1 MRKLV
6 ILLTCTL
13 LAGCWQM
20 ATRPYRD
27 VPGVTVFAPGRVTV
41 TGPDK
46 MLQHYRLARQPG
58 GRCRLTSIDKG
69 EDFGEGF
76 DLGFFPL
83 PGAPSHV
90 LTYQAAPLDHPRTEN
105 SLRYYGLMVVTGP
118 RSAEEI
124 RPDCDKDIRA
134 ARASRTRPGKDGA
147 CTFATRAALEKSL
160 LALWKSGKKPEY
172 LYQMR

>member
-1 MRKLV
+1 VLRKLV

-20 ATRPYRD
+20 TTRPYRD
-27 VPGVTVFAPGRVTV
+27 VSGVTVFAPGRVTV
-41 TGPDK
+41 SGPDR
-46 MLQHYRLARQPG
+46 MQHYRLARQPR
-58 GRCRLTSIDKG
+58 GRYRDKG

-90 LTYQAAPLDHPRTEN
+90 LVYQAAPLDHPRTEN

-124 RPDCDKDIRA
+124 RPDCDKDVRA
-134 ARASRTRPGKDGA
+134 ARASRTRPGRDGA
-147 CTFATRAALEKSL
+147 CTFATRAGLEKSL

>member
-6 ILLTCTL
+6 ILMACTL

-27 VPGVTVFAPGRVTV
+27 VPGVTVFAPGQVTV

-46 MLQHYRLARQPG
+46 PQHYRLARQPR
-58 GRCRLTSIDKG
+58 GRYRLTSLEKG
-69 EDFGEGF
+69 EDYGEGF

-90 LTYQAAPLDHPRTEN
+90 LVYQAAPLDHPRTES

-118 RSAEEI
+118 GSAEEI
-124 RPDCDKDIRA
+124 RPDCNKDIRA
-134 ARASRTRPGKDGA
+134 ARVSGTRPGKDGA

-172 LYQMR
+172 LYRRS

>member
-1 MRKLV
+1 LRKLV

-20 ATRPYRD
+20 TTRPYRD
-27 VPGVTVFAPGRVTV
+27 VSGVTVFAPGRVTV
-41 TGPDK
+41 SGPDR
-46 MLQHYRLARQPG
+46 MQHYRLARQPR
-58 GRCRLTSIDKG
+58 GRYRLASIDKG

-90 LTYQAAPLDHPRTEN
+90 LVYQAAPLDHPRTEN

-124 RPDCDKDIRA
+124 RPDCDKDVRA
-134 ARASRTRPGKDGA
+134 ARASRTRPGRDGA
-147 CTFATRAALEKSL
+147 CTFATRAGLEKSL